1 MKGLLYKD
9 ISIMTRSFKGNI
21 LLLVAL
27 YGVLIL
33 VTREAYLA
41 YAMTVVWGIYVAS
54 TINYDE
60 QAHWDAYAATLP
72 VTPGQVIG
80 SKYLL
85 CAASTA
91 IGAVLSLA
99 LVFLAGV
106 GGAEYTLG
114 ILACA
119 EVSVLMNA
127 LLMPITYRFGAA
139 KSRAYLMVIV
149 FAIVFGACFVAQ
161 EILQN
166 QTQVGIAGMN
176 TTLQAKT
183 ALIAGII
190 ALSLLLTAVLYA
202 ISYTI
207 CVRVY
212 AKKGKMKNLRSAFTQ
227 GAGFVYRSI
236 IRGGCSHRPLQN
248 ERHHIISIPRSLAER
263 STRSASTPR
272 AVLWW
277 QCSLTSAHPH
287 GPYSSP

>member
-9 ISIMTRSFKGNI
+9 VSIMTRSFKGNI

-33 VTREAYLA
+33 VTKEAYLA
-41 YAMTVVWGIYVAS
+41 YAMTAVWGIYVAS

-72 VTPGQVIG
+72 VTPGQVIA

-91 IGAVLSLA
+91 IGAALSLA
-99 LVFLAGV
+99 LVLLAGV

-119 EVSVLMNA
+119 EVSVLTNA

-149 FAIVFGACFVAQ
+149 FAIVFGACFAAQ
-161 EILQN
+161 EVLQSQSADFAN
-166 QTQVGIAGMN
+166 MN
-176 TTLQAKT
+176 AALQAQT
-183 ALIAGII
+183 TPAAGII

-207 CVRVY
+207 CTRVY
-212 AKKGKMKNLRSAFTQ
+212 AKKEK
-227 GAGFVYRSI
+227 
-236 IRGGCSHRPLQN
+236 
-248 ERHHIISIPRSLAER
+248 
-263 STRSASTPR
+263 
-272 AVLWW
+272 
-277 QCSLTSAHPH
+277 
-287 GPYSSP
+287 

>member
-9 ISIMTRSFKGNI
+9 VSIMTRSFKGNI

-33 VTREAYLA
+33 VTKEAYLA
-41 YAMTVVWGIYVAS
+41 YAMTAVWGIYVAS

-72 VTPGQVIG
+72 VTPGQVIA

-91 IGAVLSLA
+91 IGAALSLA
-99 LVFLAGV
+99 LVLLAGV

-119 EVSVLMNA
+119 EVSVLTNA

-149 FAIVFGACFVAQ
+149 FAIVFGACFAAQ
-161 EILQN
+161 EVLQS
-166 QTQVGIAGMN
+166 QSQAVSVGMDAMFRSETVLAVAAIAV
-176 TTLQAKT
+176 
-183 ALIAGII
+183 
-190 ALSLLLTAVLYA
+190 SLLATAILYA
-202 ISYTI
+202 ISCTI
-207 CVRVY
+207 CTRIY
-212 AKKGKMKNLRSAFTQ
+212 AKKEK
-227 GAGFVYRSI
+227 
-236 IRGGCSHRPLQN
+236 
-248 ERHHIISIPRSLAER
+248 
-263 STRSASTPR
+263 
-272 AVLWW
+272 
-277 QCSLTSAHPH
+277 
-287 GPYSSP
+287 

>member
-72 VTPGQVIG
+72 VTPGQVIA

-91 IGAVLSLA
+91 IGAALSLA
-99 LVFLAGV
+99 LVLLA
-106 GGAEYTLG
+106 GAEYALG

-119 EVSVLMNA
+119 EVSVLTNA

-149 FAIVFGACFVAQ
+149 FAIVFGACFAAQ

-176 TTLQAKT
+176 TALQAKT

-190 ALSLLLTAVLYA
+190 ALSLLLTTVLYA

-212 AKKGKMKNLRSAFTQ
+212 AKKEK
-227 GAGFVYRSI
+227 
-236 IRGGCSHRPLQN
+236 
-248 ERHHIISIPRSLAER
+248 
-263 STRSASTPR
+263 
-272 AVLWW
+272 
-277 QCSLTSAHPH
+277 
-287 GPYSSP
+287 

>member
-21 LLLVAL
+21 LLLMAL

-41 YAMTVVWGIYVAS
+41 YAMTAVWGIYVAS

-139 KSRAYLMVIV
+139 KSRAYLMIIV

-166 QTQVGIAGMN
+166 QTQAVSVGMDAMFRSE
-176 TTLQAKT
+176 T
-183 ALIAGII
+183 ALAVAAIAV
-190 ALSLLLTAVLYA
+190 SLLATAILYA

-207 CVRVY
+207 CTRVY
-212 AKKGKMKNLRSAFTQ
+212 EKKEK
-227 GAGFVYRSI
+227 
-236 IRGGCSHRPLQN
+236 
-248 ERHHIISIPRSLAER
+248 
-263 STRSASTPR
+263 
-272 AVLWW
+272 
-277 QCSLTSAHPH
+277 
-287 GPYSSP
+287 

>member
-21 LLLVAL
+21 LLLMAL

-41 YAMTVVWGIYVAS
+41 YAMTAVWGIYVAS

-91 IGAVLSLA
+91 IGAALSLA
-99 LVFLAGV
+99 LVLLAGV

-139 KSRAYLMVIV
+139 KSRAYLMIIV
-149 FAIVFGACFVAQ
+149 FAIVFGACFAAQ

-166 QTQVGIAGMN
+166 RMLRDSANMDIARQSQTAIVVGAV
-176 TTLQAKT
+176 
-183 ALIAGII
+183 

-202 ISYTI
+202 ISYTV
-207 CVRVY
+207 CVRIY
-212 AKKGKMKNLRSAFTQ
+212 AKKEK
-227 GAGFVYRSI
+227 
-236 IRGGCSHRPLQN
+236 
-248 ERHHIISIPRSLAER
+248 
-263 STRSASTPR
+263 
-272 AVLWW
+272 
-277 QCSLTSAHPH
+277 
-287 GPYSSP
+287 

>member
-41 YAMTVVWGIYVAS
+41 YAMTVVWGIYAAS

-91 IGAVLSLA
+91 IGAVLSRA

-114 ILACA
+114 ILVCA

-139 KSRAYLMVIV
+139 KSRAYLMIIV

-166 QTQVGIAGMN
+166 RMLRDSANMDIALQSQTAIVVGAV
-176 TTLQAKT
+176 
-183 ALIAGII
+183 

-202 ISYTI
+202 ISYTV
-207 CVRVY
+207 CVRIY
-212 AKKGKMKNLRSAFTQ
+212 AKKEK
-227 GAGFVYRSI
+227 
-236 IRGGCSHRPLQN
+236 
-248 ERHHIISIPRSLAER
+248 
-263 STRSASTPR
+263 
-272 AVLWW
+272 
-277 QCSLTSAHPH
+277 
-287 GPYSSP
+287 

>member
-41 YAMTVVWGIYVAS
+41 YAMTMVWGIYVAS

-85 CAASTA
+85 CLASTA

-106 GGAEYTLG
+106 GGAEYALG

-119 EVSVLMNA
+119 EVSVLTNA
-127 LLMPITYRFGAA
+127 LLMPITYRLGAA
-139 KSRAYLMVIV
+139 KSRAYVMVIV

-166 QTQVGIAGMN
+166 QTQAGFASMN
-176 TTLQAKT
+176 AAPQAQR
-183 ALIAGII
+183 AIVAGII

-202 ISYTI
+202 ISYTL
-207 CVRVY
+207 CVRIYV
-212 AKKGKMKNLRSAFTQ
+212 KKEK
-227 GAGFVYRSI
+227 
-236 IRGGCSHRPLQN
+236 
-248 ERHHIISIPRSLAER
+248 
-263 STRSASTPR
+263 
-272 AVLWW
+272 
-277 QCSLTSAHPH
+277 
-287 GPYSSP
+287 

>member
-190 ALSLLLTAVLYA
+190 ALSLLLTAVPLCHQLHHLCA
-202 ISYTI
+202 
-207 CVRVY
+207 RLRE
-212 AKKGKMKNLRSAFTQ
+212 KGKMKNLRSAFTQ

-236 IRGGCSHRPLQN
+236 IGEDARIDPYKMRGTIL
-248 ERHHIISIPRSLAER
+248 
-263 STRSASTPR
+263 
-272 AVLWW
+272 
-277 QCSLTSAHPH
+277 
-287 GPYSSP
+287 

>member
-114 ILACA
+114 LLACA

-139 KSRAYLMVIV
+139 KSRAYLMIIV

-161 EILQN
+161 EVLQN
-166 QTQVGIAGMN
+166 RMLRDSANMDIALQSQTAIVVGAV
-176 TTLQAKT
+176 
-183 ALIAGII
+183 

-202 ISYTI
+202 ISYTV
-207 CVRVY
+207 CVRIY
-212 AKKGKMKNLRSAFTQ
+212 AKKEK
-227 GAGFVYRSI
+227 
-236 IRGGCSHRPLQN
+236 
-248 ERHHIISIPRSLAER
+248 
-263 STRSASTPR
+263 
-272 AVLWW
+272 
-277 QCSLTSAHPH
+277 
-287 GPYSSP
+287 

>member
-72 VTPGQVIG
+72 VTPGQVIA

-91 IGAVLSLA
+91 IGAALSLA
-99 LVFLAGV
+99 LVLLAGV
-106 GGAEYTLG
+106 GGAEYALG

-119 EVSVLMNA
+119 EVSV
-127 LLMPITYRFGAA
+127 LMPITYRFGAA
-139 KSRAYLMVIV
+139 KSRAYLMFIV

-166 QTQVGIAGMN
+166 QTQVGIADMN

-183 ALIAGII
+183 ALIAGIV

-212 AKKGKMKNLRSAFTQ
+212 AKKEK
-227 GAGFVYRSI
+227 
-236 IRGGCSHRPLQN
+236 
-248 ERHHIISIPRSLAER
+248 
-263 STRSASTPR
+263 
-272 AVLWW
+272 
-277 QCSLTSAHPH
+277 
-287 GPYSSP
+287 

>member
-91 IGAVLSLA
+91 IGAVLSRA

-139 KSRAYLMVIV
+139 KSRAYLMFIV

-166 QTQVGIAGMN
+166 QT
-176 TTLQAKT
+176 
-183 ALIAGII
+183 
-190 ALSLLLTAVLYA
+190 
-202 ISYTI
+202 
-207 CVRVY
+207 
-212 AKKGKMKNLRSAFTQ
+212 
-227 GAGFVYRSI
+227 
-236 IRGGCSHRPLQN
+236 
-248 ERHHIISIPRSLAER
+248 HH
-263 STRSASTPR
+263 
-272 AVLWW
+272 
-277 QCSLTSAHPH
+277 
-287 GPYSSP
+287 

>member
-9 ISIMTRSFKGNI
+9 VSIMTRSFKGNI

-33 VTREAYLA
+33 VTKEAYLA
-41 YAMTVVWGIYVAS
+41 YAMTAVWGIYVAS

-72 VTPGQVIG
+72 VTPGQVIA

-91 IGAVLSLA
+91 IGAALSLA
-99 LVFLAGV
+99 LVLLAGV

-149 FAIVFGACFVAQ
+149 FAIVFGACFAAQ
-161 EILQN
+161 EVLQS
-166 QTQVGIAGMN
+166 QSQAVSVGMDAMF
-176 TTLQAKT
+176 QSET
-183 ALIAGII
+183 ALAVAAIAV
-190 ALSLLLTAVLYA
+190 SLLATAILYA

-207 CVRVY
+207 CTRVY
-212 AKKGKMKNLRSAFTQ
+212 ANKEK
-227 GAGFVYRSI
+227 
-236 IRGGCSHRPLQN
+236 
-248 ERHHIISIPRSLAER
+248 
-263 STRSASTPR
+263 
-272 AVLWW
+272 
-277 QCSLTSAHPH
+277 
-287 GPYSSP
+287 

>member
-9 ISIMTRSFKGNI
+9 VSIMTRSFKGNI

-33 VTREAYLA
+33 VTKEAYLA
-41 YAMTVVWGIYVAS
+41 YAMTAVWGIYVAS

-72 VTPGQVIG
+72 VTPGQVIA

-91 IGAVLSLA
+91 IGAALSLA
-99 LVFLAGV
+99 LVLLAGV

-119 EVSVLMNA
+119 EVSVLTNA
-127 LLMPITYRFGAA
+127 LLMPITYRFGTA

-149 FAIVFGACFVAQ
+149 FAIVFGACFAAQ
-161 EILQN
+161 EVLQS
-166 QTQVGIAGMN
+166 QSQAVSVGMDAMFRSE
-176 TTLQAKT
+176 T
-183 ALIAGII
+183 ALAVAAIAV
-190 ALSLLLTAVLYA
+190 SLLATAILYA

-207 CVRVY
+207 CTRVY
-212 AKKGKMKNLRSAFTQ
+212 TKKEK
-227 GAGFVYRSI
+227 
-236 IRGGCSHRPLQN
+236 
-248 ERHHIISIPRSLAER
+248 
-263 STRSASTPR
+263 
-272 AVLWW
+272 
-277 QCSLTSAHPH
+277 
-287 GPYSSP
+287 

>member
-9 ISIMTRSFKGNI
+9 VSIMTRSFKGNI

-33 VTREAYLA
+33 VTKEAYLA
-41 YAMTVVWGIYVAS
+41 YAMTAVWGIYVAS

-72 VTPGQVIG
+72 VTPGQVIA

-91 IGAVLSLA
+91 IGAALSLA
-99 LVFLAGV
+99 LVLLAGV

-119 EVSVLMNA
+119 EVSVLTNA

-149 FAIVFGACFVAQ
+149 FAIIFGACFAAQ
-161 EILQN
+161 EVLQS
-166 QTQVGIAGMN
+166 QSQAVSVGMDAMFRSE
-176 TTLQAKT
+176 T
-183 ALIAGII
+183 ALAVAAIAV
-190 ALSLLLTAVLYA
+190 SLLATAILYA
-202 ISYTI
+202 ISCTI
-207 CVRVY
+207 CTRIY
-212 AKKGKMKNLRSAFTQ
+212 AKKEK
-227 GAGFVYRSI
+227 
-236 IRGGCSHRPLQN
+236 
-248 ERHHIISIPRSLAER
+248 
-263 STRSASTPR
+263 
-272 AVLWW
+272 
-277 QCSLTSAHPH
+277 
-287 GPYSSP
+287 

>member
-9 ISIMTRSFKGNI
+9 VSIMTRSFKGNI

-27 YGVLIL
+27 YSVLIL
-33 VTREAYLA
+33 VTKEAYLA
-41 YAMTVVWGIYVAS
+41 YAMTAVWGIYVAS

-72 VTPGQVIG
+72 VTPGQVIA

-91 IGAVLSLA
+91 IGAALSLA
-99 LVFLAGV
+99 LVLLAGV
-106 GGAEYTLG
+106 GGAEYTLC

-149 FAIVFGACFVAQ
+149 FAIVFGACFAAQ
-161 EILQN
+161 EVLQR
-166 QTQVGIAGMN
+166 QSQAVSVGMDAMFRSE
-176 TTLQAKT
+176 T
-183 ALIAGII
+183 ALAVAAIAV
-190 ALSLLLTAVLYA
+190 SLLATAILYA

-207 CVRVY
+207 CTRIY
-212 AKKGKMKNLRSAFTQ
+212 AKKEK
-227 GAGFVYRSI
+227 
-236 IRGGCSHRPLQN
+236 
-248 ERHHIISIPRSLAER
+248 
-263 STRSASTPR
+263 
-272 AVLWW
+272 
-277 QCSLTSAHPH
+277 
-287 GPYSSP
+287 

>member
-41 YAMTVVWGIYVAS
+41 YAMTVVWGIYAAS

-99 LVFLAGV
+99 LVLLAGV

-139 KSRAYLMVIV
+139 KSRAYLMIIV

-166 QTQVGIAGMN
+166 RMLRDSANMDIALQSQTAIVVGAV
-176 TTLQAKT
+176 
-183 ALIAGII
+183 

-202 ISYTI
+202 ISYTV
-207 CVRVY
+207 CVRIY
-212 AKKGKMKNLRSAFTQ
+212 AKKEK
-227 GAGFVYRSI
+227 
-236 IRGGCSHRPLQN
+236 
-248 ERHHIISIPRSLAER
+248 
-263 STRSASTPR
+263 
-272 AVLWW
+272 
-277 QCSLTSAHPH
+277 
-287 GPYSSP
+287 

>member
-21 LLLVAL
+21 LLLMAL

-41 YAMTVVWGIYVAS
+41 YAMTAVWGIYVAS

-139 KSRAYLMVIV
+139 KSRAYLMIIV

-166 QTQVGIAGMN
+166 RMLRDSANVDIALQSQTAIVVGAV
-176 TTLQAKT
+176 
-183 ALIAGII
+183 

-202 ISYTI
+202 ISYTV
-207 CVRVY
+207 CVRIY
-212 AKKGKMKNLRSAFTQ
+212 AKKEK
-227 GAGFVYRSI
+227 
-236 IRGGCSHRPLQN
+236 
-248 ERHHIISIPRSLAER
+248 
-263 STRSASTPR
+263 
-272 AVLWW
+272 
-277 QCSLTSAHPH
+277 
-287 GPYSSP
+287 

>member
-99 LVFLAGV
+99 LVFLAVDANHLPFWCGQV
-106 GGAEYTLG
+106 ARVFNGH
-114 ILACA
+114 C
-119 EVSVLMNA
+119 VC
-127 LLMPITYRFGAA
+127 YRFRG
-139 KSRAYLMVIV
+139 V
-149 FAIVFGACFVAQ
+149 FCRTGDSTKPDAGGHCRYEYHIASQNRPYSGHNCPVA
-161 EILQN
+161 L
-166 QTQVGIAGMN
+166 VDCC
-176 TTLQAKT
+176 
-183 ALIAGII
+183 ALCHQLHHLCAR
-190 ALSLLLTAVLYA
+190 L
-202 ISYTI
+202 
-207 CVRVY
+207 RE
-212 AKKGKMKNLRSAFTQ
+212 KGKMKNLRSAFTQ

-236 IRGGCSHRPLQN
+236 IGEDARIDPYKMRGTIL
-248 ERHHIISIPRSLAER
+248 
-263 STRSASTPR
+263 
-272 AVLWW
+272 
-277 QCSLTSAHPH
+277 
-287 GPYSSP
+287 

>member
-33 VTREAYLA
+33 ATKEPYLA
-41 YAMTVVWGIYVAS
+41 YAMTVVWGIYVSS

-72 VTPGQVIG
+72 VTPAQIVG

-91 IGAVLSLA
+91 IGAALSLA
-99 LVFLAGV
+99 LILLAGV
-106 GGAEYTLG
+106 GGVEYTLG

-127 LLMPITYRFGAA
+127 LLMPITYRLGAA
-139 KSRAYLMVIV
+139 RSRAYLMVIV

-166 QTQVGIAGMN
+166 QTRAAFANMN
-176 TTLQAKT
+176 VTLQSQT
-183 ALIAGII
+183 AIVVATIAI
-190 ALSLLLTAVLYA
+190 SLFVTAVLYA

-207 CVRVY
+207 CVRIY
-212 AKKGKMKNLRSAFTQ
+212 AKKEK
-227 GAGFVYRSI
+227 
-236 IRGGCSHRPLQN
+236 
-248 ERHHIISIPRSLAER
+248 
-263 STRSASTPR
+263 
-272 AVLWW
+272 
-277 QCSLTSAHPH
+277 
-287 GPYSSP
+287 

>member
-9 ISIMTRSFKGNI
+9 VSIMTRSFKGNI

-33 VTREAYLA
+33 VTKEAYLA
-41 YAMTVVWGIYVAS
+41 YAMTAVWGIYVAS

-72 VTPGQVIG
+72 VTPGQVIA

-91 IGAVLSLA
+91 IGAALSLA
-99 LVFLAGV
+99 LVLLAGV

-119 EVSVLMNA
+119 EVSVLTNA
-127 LLMPITYRFGAA
+127 LLMPIAYRFGAA

-149 FAIVFGACFVAQ
+149 FAIVFGACFAAQ
-161 EILQN
+161 EVFQRQAADFAN
-166 QTQVGIAGMN
+166 MN
-176 TTLQAKT
+176 DALQAQT
-183 ALIAGII
+183 TPAAGII

-207 CVRVY
+207 CTRVY
-212 AKKGKMKNLRSAFTQ
+212 AKKEK
-227 GAGFVYRSI
+227 
-236 IRGGCSHRPLQN
+236 
-248 ERHHIISIPRSLAER
+248 
-263 STRSASTPR
+263 
-272 AVLWW
+272 
-277 QCSLTSAHPH
+277 
-287 GPYSSP
+287 

>member
-114 ILACA
+114 NPGLRRGLGADERAVDANHLPFWCGQVA
-119 EVSVLMNA
+119 RVFNGHCVC
-127 LLMPITYRFGAA
+127 YRFRG
-139 KSRAYLMVIV
+139 V
-149 FAIVFGACFVAQ
+149 FCRTGDSTKPDAGGHCRYEYHIASQNRPYSGHNCPVA
-161 EILQN
+161 L
-166 QTQVGIAGMN
+166 VDCC
-176 TTLQAKT
+176 
-183 ALIAGII
+183 ALCHQLHHLCAR
-190 ALSLLLTAVLYA
+190 L
-202 ISYTI
+202 
-207 CVRVY
+207 RE
-212 AKKGKMKNLRSAFTQ
+212 KGKMKNLRSAFTQ

-236 IRGGCSHRPLQN
+236 IGEDARIDPYKMRGTIL
-248 ERHHIISIPRSLAER
+248 
-263 STRSASTPR
+263 
-272 AVLWW
+272 
-277 QCSLTSAHPH
+277 
-287 GPYSSP
+287 

>member
-21 LLLVAL
+21 LLLMAL

-41 YAMTVVWGIYVAS
+41 YAMTAVWSIYVAS

-139 KSRAYLMVIV
+139 KSRAYLMIIV
-149 FAIVFGACFVAQ
+149 FAIVFGACFAAQ

-166 QTQVGIAGMN
+166 RMLRDSANMDIALQSQTAIVVGAV
-176 TTLQAKT
+176 
-183 ALIAGII
+183 

-202 ISYTI
+202 ISYTV
-207 CVRVY
+207 CVRIY
-212 AKKGKMKNLRSAFTQ
+212 AKKEK
-227 GAGFVYRSI
+227 
-236 IRGGCSHRPLQN
+236 
-248 ERHHIISIPRSLAER
+248 
-263 STRSASTPR
+263 
-272 AVLWW
+272 
-277 QCSLTSAHPH
+277 
-287 GPYSSP
+287 

>member
-9 ISIMTRSFKGNI
+9 VSIMTRSFKGNI

-33 VTREAYLA
+33 VTKEAYLA
-41 YAMTVVWGIYVAS
+41 YAMTAVWGIYVAS

-72 VTPGQVIG
+72 VTPGQVIA

-91 IGAVLSLA
+91 IGAALSLA
-99 LVFLAGV
+99 LVLLAGV
-106 GGAEYTLG
+106 GGAEYALG

-119 EVSVLMNA
+119 EVSVLTNA

-149 FAIVFGACFVAQ
+149 FAIVFGACFAAQ
-161 EILQN
+161 EVLQS
-166 QTQVGIAGMN
+166 QSQAVSVGMDAMFRSE
-176 TTLQAKT
+176 T
-183 ALIAGII
+183 ALAVAAIAV
-190 ALSLLLTAVLYA
+190 SLLATAILYV

-207 CVRVY
+207 CTRVY
-212 AKKGKMKNLRSAFTQ
+212 ANKEK
-227 GAGFVYRSI
+227 
-236 IRGGCSHRPLQN
+236 
-248 ERHHIISIPRSLAER
+248 
-263 STRSASTPR
+263 
-272 AVLWW
+272 
-277 QCSLTSAHPH
+277 
-287 GPYSSP
+287 